1 MYDDGRPDQRK
12 RPGSL
17 WLNFSR
23 AIRGRVIPPVG
34 AANFSGFGA
43 GKIYGRVI
51 WLG

>member
-1 MYDDGRPDQRK
+1 MYDAGRPDQRK

-34 AANFSGFGA
+34 AGNSSGFWA

-51 WLG
+51 GVG